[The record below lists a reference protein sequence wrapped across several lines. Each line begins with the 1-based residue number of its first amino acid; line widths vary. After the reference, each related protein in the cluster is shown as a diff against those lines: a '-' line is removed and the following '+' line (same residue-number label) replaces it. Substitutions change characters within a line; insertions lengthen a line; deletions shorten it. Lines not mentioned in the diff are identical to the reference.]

1 MKRMLINAT
10 QAEERRLAIVDGQK
24 LLDYEIEIEGRE
36 QRKGNIYKAVVTR
49 VEPSLEACFV
59 DYGED
64 RHGFLPF
71 KEISKQ
77 YFAQGVSV
85 GQARIQDAIREGQE
99 LLVQVEKEERG
110 NKGAAL
116 TTFVSL
122 AGRYVVLM
130 PNNPRGGGVSR
141 RIEGEDRADLK
152 EALDQL
158 EYPNGMSIIA
168 RTAGIG
174 RAAPELQWDLNYLL
188 KLWTAI
194 DGAAKGGKG
203 AYLIYQESSL
213 VIRAIRDYF
222 NHDIGDILIDTDDVY
237 DQAQQF
243 MAHVMPEHAARV
255 KRYRDDAP
263 LFSRFQIEHQ
273 IESAYARTVTL
284 PSGGAIVIDHTEAL
298 VSVDVN
304 SARSIRGGDI
314 EETATR
320 TNLEAAEEVA
330 RQMRLRDLGGL
341 IVIDFIDMEESR
353 NRRDV
358 ENRLR
363 DALRQD
369 RARVQFGTISKFGL
383 MEMSR
388 QRLRP
393 ALSEGA
399 SIPCPRCGGS
409 GHIRDTESSALQIL
423 RIIQEES
430 LKDSTASVLCQVP
443 VDVAS
448 FLLNEKRSEI
458 AKIELKQRIN
468 VLLVPNKTLET
479 PNYKLERLK
488 HDDPRLDNIEASYKL
503 ADEMEDPTGVTR
515 RSQEPTNKQT
525 PIIKG
530 VLPDAPA
537 PMAAPR
543 LEPVKAHTP
552 APKPVVVPKPV
563 PAPAVVAPAET
574 GFFGWIKGLFGGAR
588 APVVVGA
595 SAPTALSNDKSGDQ
609 KPRDAARRDGGGG
622 RDGGREPRPEGRGDG
637 RSEGRSEG
645 RGDGR
650 GNRGGRGGRS
660 DRGERPP
667 RGDRPVQNQTR
678 DRLDTDGNAL
688 PMAGAE
694 VAQNSNGQEPS
705 RERGAGRGPRD
716 QDRQDRGGERG
727 GRGRNAERGDRPTAE
742 RGDRPPAE
750 RSADGSMNGDQA
762 APREVR
768 EPREPR
774 EGGREPREPR
784 EGSRE
789 PREPRGERRPNRAD
803 GQDSSGAPDGM
814 QDAVLNSAVNRAD
827 TDRQD
832 SPAMPQDSN
841 ANNNTDGGQPREK
854 RSRDR
859 YGRERGERAP
869 RGERSDRPHQVGHQ
883 DSAAREAQQPLEGFV
898 GNPST
903 PDSGAQSSSSES
915 SFEKAAS
922 MRNDARHDARHEER
936 PAMRSY
942 FSETATTAT
951 TVSSPLVPAAAVTV
965 TAAVTPLPA
974 AAAPVVAV
982 VAPSRV
988 QGVAPASIND
998 AGATGLPKVQS
1009 FTLPMDALN
1018 QVAQGSGLSWVNS
1031 DSAKVAL
1038 VQAAI
1043 AAETK
1048 PIHLPRTR
1056 AAPASV
1062 DTSPLVLVET
1072 KRDLR
1077 SLQLPFEETQPE

>member
-1 MKRMLINAT
+1 MKRMLVNAT
-10 QAEERRLAIVDGQK
+10 QSEERRLAIVDGQK

-71 KEISKQ
+71 KEISRN
-77 YFAQGVSV
+77 YFTPGVPV
-85 GQARIQDAIREGQE
+85 NQARISDVIREGQE
-99 LLVQVEKEERG
+99 LMVQVEKEERG

-141 RIEGEDRADLK
+141 RIEGDDRAELK
-152 EALDQL
+152 ENMDQL
-158 EYPNGMSIIA
+158 EYPQGSSIIA

-174 RAAPELQWDLNYLL
+174 RSAPELQWDLNYLI

-194 DGAAKGGKG
+194 EGAGKGGKG
-203 AYLIYQESSL
+203 AFLIYQESSL

-222 NHDIGDILIDTDDVY
+222 NSDIGDILFDTDDVY
-237 DQAQQF
+237 EQARQF
-243 MAHVMPEHAARV
+243 MAHVMPEHEHRV

-273 IESAYARTVTL
+273 IESAYARTVQL

-304 SARSIRGGDI
+304 SARAIKGGDI

-320 TNLEAAEEVA
+320 TNLEAADEVA

-458 AKIELKQRIN
+458 SKIEMKQRIN

-479 PNYKLERLK
+479 PNYRLERLK
-488 HDDPRLDNIEASYKL
+488 HDDPRLDNIEASYKM
-503 ADEMEDPTGVTR
+503 AEEIEDPTTVTR
-515 RSQEPTNKQT
+515 RSQEKHNKQE

-537 PMAAPR
+537 PVAP
-543 LEPVKAHTP
+543 
-552 APKPVVVPKPV
+552 PKPVAAPV
-563 PAPAVVAPAET
+563 AKAAPAPAPVQAAASAEK
-574 GFFGWIKGLFGGAR
+574 GFFGWIKGLFGAGDAPAKPATAPAGDVKKDDREGDAR
-588 APVVVGA
+588 
-595 SAPTALSNDKSGDQ
+595 
-609 KPRDAARRDGGGG
+609 RDAAR
-622 RDGGREPRPEGRGDG
+622 DG
-637 RSEGRSEG
+637 R
-645 RGDGR
+645 
-650 GNRGGRGGRS
+650 
-660 DRGERPP
+660 
-667 RGDRPVQNQTR
+667 
-678 DRLDTDGNAL
+678 
-688 PMAGAE
+688 
-694 VAQNSNGQEPS
+694 
-705 RERGAGRGPRD
+705 
-716 QDRQDRGGERG
+716 GERG
-727 GRGRNAERGDRPTAE
+727 GRDGRRGGRARGERGDRPEGRNE
-742 RGDRPPAE
+742 RSEGRPEGRSNERRERSPEQRNEPRNEQRGEGQGQEPREPRPP
-750 RSADGSMNGDQA
+750 
-762 APREVR
+762 R

-774 EGGREPREPR
+774 EGGRQERPRRERSERSGEQRPPMDATEQDIALANKAAMAAAMGGTAPDSSQEAPR
-784 EGSRE
+784 RE
-789 PREPRGERRPNRAD
+789 RGERGGERGRRNDRRGEPRAEQRD
-803 GQDSSGAPDGM
+803 GAPVDTATGA
-814 QDAVLNSAVNRAD
+814 DA
-827 TDRQD
+827 
-832 SPAMPQDSN
+832 N
-841 ANNNTDGGQPREK
+841 ANANATTDNAVEGHQGNQGDQTDDQQRQPRER

-859 YGRERGERAP
+859 YGRDRR
-869 RGERSDRPHQVGHQ
+869 ERSDNGNGNEEQAQTGYENPVLAEN
-883 DSAAREAQQPLEGFV
+883 SLANEAPAQQIR
-898 GNPST
+898 
-903 PDSGAQSSSSES
+903 AQ
-915 SFEKAAS
+915 
-922 MRNDARHDARHEER
+922 
-936 PAMRSY
+936 
-942 FSETATTAT
+942 
-951 TVSSPLVPAAAVTV
+951 
-965 TAAVTPLPA
+965 
-974 AAAPVVAV
+974 AAPEFIAITPAPAVPVAPVQVAPSAPAPAKV
-982 VAPSRV
+982 VAPAITA
-988 QGVAPASIND
+988 VAPVAN
-998 AGATGLPKVQS
+998 ALPKVTS
-1009 FTLPMDALN
+1009 YDLPLQDLA
-1018 QVAQGSGLSWVNS
+1018 QVAQGSGLQWVNS
-1031 DSAKVAL
+1031 DASKIAEAQAAMAAEVKPAHAPRERPAL
-1038 VQAAI
+1038 V
-1043 AAETK
+1043 
-1048 PIHLPRTR
+1048 
-1056 AAPASV
+1056 
-1062 DTSPLVLVET
+1062 TSSEGPLVLVET
-1072 KRDLR
+1072 RRDLR
-1077 SLQLPFEETQPE
+1077 EMALPFENPKS

>member
-10 QAEERRLAIVDGQK
+10 QAEERRLAVVDGQK

-59 DYGED
+59 DYGEE

-71 KEISKQ
+71 KEISKT
-77 YFAQGVSV
+77 YFQQNVSV
-85 GQARIQDAIREGQE
+85 SQARIQDVIREGQE
-99 LLVQVEKEERG
+99 LLIQVEKEERG

-141 RIEGEDRADLK
+141 RIEGEDRAELK

-174 RAAPELQWDLNYLL
+174 RSAPELQWDLNYLL

-203 AYLIYQESSL
+203 AFLIYQESSL

-222 NHDIGDILIDTDDVY
+222 NNDIGDILIDTDDVY
-237 DQAQQF
+237 EQAQQF

-273 IESAYARTVTL
+273 IETAYARTVTL

-304 SARSIRGGDI
+304 SARAIKGGDI

-320 TNLEAAEEVA
+320 TNLEAADEVA
-330 RQMRLRDLGGL
+330 RQARLRDLGGL

-353 NRRDV
+353 NRREV

-369 RARVQFGTISKFGL
+369 RARVQFASISKFGL

-430 LKDSTASVLCQVP
+430 LKDNTASVLCQVP
-443 VDVAS
+443 VEVAS
-448 FLLNEKRSEI
+448 FLLNEKRGEI

-468 VLLVPNKTLET
+468 VLMVPNKSMET

-488 HDDPRLDNIEASYKL
+488 HDDPRLDNITASYSM
-503 ADEMEDPTGVTR
+503 ADEVEDATAVTR
-515 RSQEPTNKQT
+515 RAQEPTNRQT

-537 PMAAPR
+537 P
-543 LEPVKAHTP
+543 
-552 APKPVVVPKPV
+552 VVPPK
-563 PAPAVVAPAET
+563 PAPAAQRTPAAPTQQAAKAPAASPAVIEK
-574 GFFGWIKGLFGGAR
+574 GFFGWLKNLFAP
-588 APVVVGA
+588 APVA
-595 SAPTALSNDKSGDQ
+595 APAPKTPAPATDKSESRQPQAGD
-609 KPRDAARRDGGGG
+609 RSG
-622 RDGGREPRPEGRGDG
+622 RDG
-637 RSEGRSEG
+637 
-645 RGDGR
+645 
-650 GNRGGRGGRS
+650 NRRN
-660 DRGERPP
+660 EP
-667 RGDRPVQNQTR
+667 RGDRPE
-678 DRLDTDGNAL
+678 G
-688 PMAGAE
+688 G
-694 VAQNSNGQEPS
+694 
-705 RERGAGRGPRD
+705 GRGPRGEGRNGRSAEGRPEARPEGRAD
-716 QDRQDRGGERG
+716 GRQDNRANRGERG
-727 GRGRNAERGDRPTAE
+727 NRPERGERSERGERNDRGPRNERPDSQVNALAPEASRQDIDTQVSTEGNEPNRNEPRQERNGRGQRGDR
-742 RGDRPPAE
+742 RPA
-750 RSADGSMNGDQA
+750 RSPRTEADGRPAAEQAEVANSSQMGVDAEVNPADDNLPTTDQ
-762 APREVR
+762 
-768 EPREPR
+768 
-774 EGGREPREPR
+774 
-784 EGSRE
+784 
-789 PREPRGERRPNRAD
+789 
-803 GQDSSGAPDGM
+803 
-814 QDAVLNSAVNRAD
+814 
-827 TDRQD
+827 TDRAE
-832 SPAMPQDSN
+832 SA
-841 ANNNTDGGQPREK
+841 PREK

-859 YGRERGERAP
+859 YGRERKP
-869 RGERSDRPHQVGHQ
+869 RGER
-883 DSAAREAQQPLEGFV
+883 
-898 GNPST
+898 T
-903 PDSGAQSSSSES
+903 
-915 SFEKAAS
+915 
-922 MRNDARHDARHEER
+922 ER
-936 PAMRSY
+936 PAGDSADNAEAQTSLPLANDADAEMDTPPRKSY
-942 FSETATTAT
+942 FSAPAVTASAPQVVDPAPVVPATTD
-951 TVSSPLVPAAAVTV
+951 VAAP
-965 TAAVTPLPA
+965 TAATQEPV
-974 AAAPVVAV
+974 AAPVVVMQAPVPAV
-982 VAPSRV
+982 PVVS
-988 QGVAPASIND
+988 PATP
-998 AGATGLPKVQS
+998 TGMPKVQPYS
-1009 FTLPMDALN
+1009 LPLEDL
-1018 QVAQGSGLSWVNS
+1018 AQLASSSGLNWVLSN
-1031 DSAKVAL
+1031 AEKVAAA
-1038 VQAAI
+1038 QAAI
-1043 AAETK
+1043 AAQPE
-1048 PIHLPRTR
+1048 PVRVPRER
-1056 AAPASV
+1056 PAPV
-1062 DTSPLVLVET
+1062 VMDERPLVLVET
-1072 KRDLR
+1072 RRDLR
-1077 SLQLPFEETQPE
+1077 NVTLPFEQSETQ

>member
-1 MKRMLINAT
+1 MKRMLVNAT
-10 QAEERRLAIVDGQK
+10 QSEERRLAIVDGQK

-85 GQARIQDAIREGQE
+85 SQARIQDVIREGQE
-99 LLVQVEKEERG
+99 ILVQVEKEERG

-141 RIEGEDRADLK
+141 RIEGDDRAELK
-152 EALDQL
+152 EAMDQL
-158 EYPNGMSIIA
+158 EYPAGASIIA

-174 RAAPELQWDLNYLL
+174 RSAAELQWDLNYLI

-194 DGAAKGGKG
+194 DGAGKGGKG
-203 AYLIYQESSL
+203 AFLIYQESSL

-222 NHDIGDILIDTDDVY
+222 NSDIGDILFDTDDVY
-237 DQAQQF
+237 EQARQF
-243 MAHVMPEHAARV
+243 MAHVMPEHEHRV

-273 IESAYARTVTL
+273 IESAYARTVQL
-284 PSGGAIVIDHTEAL
+284 PSGGDIVIDHTEAL

-304 SARSIRGGDI
+304 SARAIKGGDI

-320 TNLEAAEEVA
+320 TNLEAADEVA

-458 AKIELKQRIN
+458 AKIEMKQRIN

-488 HDDPRLDNIEASYKL
+488 HDDPRLDNIQASYKM
-503 ADEMEDPTGVTR
+503 ADEMEDPTTVTR
-515 RSQEPTNKQT
+515 RSQEKHNKQE
-525 PIIKG
+525 PVIKG

-537 PMAAPR
+537 PIA
-543 LEPVKAHTP
+543 
-552 APKPVVVPKPV
+552 VPKPAPV
-563 PAPAVVAPAET
+563 AAPTATARPARPVAAAPAEKSFFAKLKEFFVGAETAPAVAVPAREDR
-574 GFFGWIKGLFGGAR
+574 KDER
-588 APVVVGA
+588 
-595 SAPTALSNDKSGDQ
+595 GDG
-609 KPRDAARRDGGGG
+609 RRDEQRGERGERSERGERGG
-622 RDGGREPRPEGRGDG
+622 RDGR
-637 RSEGRSEG
+637 
-645 RGDGR
+645 
-650 GNRGGRGGRS
+650 RGGRGGRS
-660 DRGERPP
+660 EGRAGEGRSEGRPDQRGERGEQRGEGRGGERRERNADGRAEGARQERPAGEARGEGRNNEARP
-667 RGDRPVQNQTR
+667 ERAPRPEGQTDGEGRSERGERSRRGRGDR
-678 DRLDTDGNAL
+678 G
-688 PMAGAE
+688 
-694 VAQNSNGQEPS
+694 
-705 RERGAGRGPRD
+705 
-716 QDRQDRGGERG
+716 DRGGERSD
-727 GRGRNAERGDRPTAE
+727 RGDRPARDPIEQDLALANQAAMAAAMNEGEAPQRQE
-742 RGDRPPAE
+742 RPAQQDGDRQPRAE
-750 RSADGSMNGDQA
+750 GQGR
-762 APREVR
+762 RE
-768 EPREPR
+768 
-774 EGGREPREPR
+774 
-784 EGSRE
+784 
-789 PREPRGERRPNRAD
+789 RGERGEQRGERGERGNGRRNERRDHGTAPAAGAQADSFDAAHPAVVAGPDEAGNPVVPASSTDVQARPD
-803 GQDSSGAPDGM
+803 GQEEG
-814 QDAVLNSAVNRAD
+814 QDR
-827 TDRQD
+827 
-832 SPAMPQDSN
+832 
-841 ANNNTDGGQPREK
+841 QPRER

-859 YGRERGERAP
+859 YGRDRRERGEQ
-869 RGERSDRPHQVGHQ
+869 RGDQPADGQAEG
-883 DSAAREAQQPLEGFV
+883 AA
-898 GNPST
+898 
-903 PDSGAQSSSSES
+903 
-915 SFEKAAS
+915 
-922 MRNDARHDARHEER
+922 
-936 PAMRSY
+936 
-942 FSETATTAT
+942 
-951 TVSSPLVPAAAVTV
+951 
-965 TAAVTPLPA
+965 PA
-974 AAAPVVAV
+974 AAAESFESNQVVALEGHTQIAPEL
-982 VAPSRV
+982 VASAVPAPV
-988 QGVAPASIND
+988 MAAPAP
-998 AGATGLPKVQS
+998 APVTAAPAVVVPAPAAAPAARALPKVQS
-1009 FTLPMDALN
+1009 YELPLQDLA
-1018 QVAQGSGLSWVNS
+1018 QVASSSGLQWVNS
-1031 DSAKVAL
+1031 DASKIAE
-1038 VQAAI
+1038 VQATM
-1043 AAETK
+1043 AAEPK
-1048 PIHLPRTR
+1048 PIHVPRAR
-1056 AAPASV
+1056 APAPQLDSG
-1062 DTSPLVLVET
+1062 PLVLVET

-1077 SLQLPFEETQPE
+1077 DMTLPFEQPAAPAAAERTE

>member
-1 MKRMLINAT
+1 MKRMLVNAT
-10 QAEERRLAIVDGQK
+10 QSEERRLAIVDGQK

-77 YFAQGVSV
+77 YFAQGVPVS
-85 GQARIQDAIREGQE
+85 QARIQDVIREGQE
-99 LLVQVEKEERG
+99 ILVQVEKEERG

-141 RIEGEDRADLK
+141 RIEGEDRAELK
-152 EALDQL
+152 ENMDQL
-158 EYPNGMSIIA
+158 EYPAGSSIIA

-174 RAAPELQWDLNYLL
+174 RSAAELQWDLNYLI

-194 DGAAKGGKG
+194 DGAGKEGKG
-203 AYLIYQESSL
+203 AFLIYQESSL

-222 NHDIGDILIDTDDVY
+222 NSDIGDILFDTDDVY
-237 DQAQQF
+237 EQARQF
-243 MAHVMPEHAARV
+243 MAHVMPEHEHRV

-273 IESAYARTVTL
+273 IESAYARTVQL

-304 SARSIRGGDI
+304 SARAIKGGDI

-320 TNLEAAEEVA
+320 TNLEAADEVA

-430 LKDSTASVLCQVP
+430 MKDSTASVLCQVP

-458 AKIELKQRIN
+458 AKIEMKQRIN

-488 HDDPRLDNIEASYKL
+488 HDDPRLDNIEASYKM
-503 ADEMEDPTGVTR
+503 ADEMEDPTTVTR
-515 RSQEPTNKQT
+515 RSQEKHNKQE
-525 PIIKG
+525 PVIKG

-537 PMAAPR
+537 PQAI
-543 LEPVKAHTP
+543 
-552 APKPVVVPKPV
+552 PKPV
-563 PAPAVVAPAET
+563 PVAVAPIAPAPARAVAAAPAEKS
-574 GFFGWIKGLFGGAR
+574 FFAKLKEFFVGPEATPVAAPAR
-588 APVVVGA
+588 EE
-595 SAPTALSNDKSGDQ
+595 KKEERSGE
-609 KPRDAARRDGGGG
+609 ARRDG
-622 RDGGREPRPEGRGDG
+622 
-637 RSEGRSEG
+637 
-645 RGDGR
+645 
-650 GNRGGRGGRS
+650 
-660 DRGERPP
+660 RGERS
-667 RGDRPVQNQTR
+667 G
-678 DRLDTDGNAL
+678 
-688 PMAGAE
+688 
-694 VAQNSNGQEPS
+694 
-705 RERGAGRGPRD
+705 ERG
-716 QDRQDRGGERG
+716 DRGGERG
-727 GRGRNAERGDRPTAE
+727 GRDGRRGGRGGRGEGRGGEARGEGRTDQPREARGERAERGE
-742 RGDRPPAE
+742 GRG
-750 RSADGSMNGDQA
+750 
-762 APREVR
+762 
-768 EPREPR
+768 
-774 EGGREPREPR
+774 
-784 EGSRE
+784 
-789 PREPRGERRPNRAD
+789 GER
-803 GQDSSGAPDGM
+803 
-814 QDAVLNSAVNRAD
+814 
-827 TDRQD
+827 
-832 SPAMPQDSN
+832 
-841 ANNNTDGGQPREK
+841 
-854 RSRDR
+854 
-859 YGRERGERAP
+859 RERGERGEAVQKASAPSVRQVNATSRRVNHAKPVNRVSHVSHAAIVRRARQPAP
-869 RGERSDRPHQVGHQ
+869 RAVKAVAAAAAVVIAVNVA
-883 DSAAREAQQPLEGFV
+883 SAATVRRVMPSSRNRRWPTRPPWLRPWPVMRHRASHVLSKPLPMV
-898 GNPST
+898 N
-903 PDSGAQSSSSES
+903 
-915 SFEKAAS
+915 
-922 MRNDARHDARHEER
+922 ARTA
-936 PAMRSY
+936 
-942 FSETATTAT
+942 TATTKRALKARAAVNAVNAVSVGTVANAVNAAMAAAMNAVTTAAT
-951 TVSSPLVPAAAVTV
+951 AAWHPPLLRKPTALMRPTRPWSPDRTKPATRWHLPPRPMSSRVPRARTTATASRANAAAVTV
-965 TAAVTPLPA
+965 MAATAASVRNVASSRPTVRRKAQRPWPPL
-974 AAAPVVAV
+974 
-982 VAPSRV
+982 
-988 QGVAPASIND
+988 
-998 AGATGLPKVQS
+998 T
-1009 FTLPMDALN
+1009 ALHRIR
-1018 QVAQGSGLSWVNS
+1018 W
-1031 DSAKVAL
+1031 
-1038 VQAAI
+1038 
-1043 AAETK
+1043 
-1048 PIHLPRTR
+1048 
-1056 AAPASV
+1056 
-1062 DTSPLVLVET
+1062 
-1072 KRDLR
+1072 
-1077 SLQLPFEETQPE
+1077 

>member
-71 KEISKQ
+71 KEISRM
-77 YFAQGVSV
+77 YFKEGVSAS
-85 GQARIQDAIREGQE
+85 QARIQDAIREGQE

-141 RIEGEDRADLK
+141 RIEGEDRAELK
-152 EALDQL
+152 ENMDQL

-174 RAAPELQWDLNYLL
+174 RSAPELQWDLNYLL
-188 KLWTAI
+188 KLWSAI

-237 DQAQQF
+237 EQAQQF

-273 IESAYARTVTL
+273 IESAYARTVQL

-304 SARSIRGGDI
+304 SARAIKGGDI

-320 TNLEAAEEVA
+320 TNLEAADEVA

-353 NRRDV
+353 NRREV
-358 ENRLR
+358 ESRLR

-399 SIPCPRCGGS
+399 SIPCPRCGGA

-430 LKDSTASVLCQVP
+430 LKDSTASVMCQVP

-448 FLLNEKRSEI
+448 FLLNEKRSEV

-503 ADEMEDPTGVTR
+503 ADEIEDPTSVTR

-537 PMAAPR
+537 PIAAPR
-543 LEPVKAHTP
+543 PTPVATQQSGHGKHGA
-552 APKPVVVPKPV
+552 APSHHAK
-563 PAPAVVAPAET
+563 PAVPAET
-574 GFFGWIKGLFGGAR
+574 GFFAWLKRLFGAE
-588 APVVVGA
+588 APAAVHTVA
-595 SAPTALSNDKSGDQ
+595 TPTA
-609 KPRDAARRDGGGG
+609 KPTEG
-622 RDGGREPRPEGRGDG
+622 RDGRSNRDANRKPGEGRG
-637 RSEGRSEG
+637 EGRNEP
-645 RGDGR
+645 
-650 GNRGGRGGRS
+650 
-660 DRGERPP
+660 RGE
-667 RGDRPVQNQTR
+667 
-678 DRLDTDGNAL
+678 
-688 PMAGAE
+688 
-694 VAQNSNGQEPS
+694 
-705 RERGAGRGPRD
+705 GRGPRGEG
-716 QDRQDRGGERG
+716 RNEGRSRGGRNGRGGERQG
-727 GRGRNAERGDRPTAE
+727 GAQRERLDSEGKPMNADFSLQAGGSNGETNRQEQRPERAPRNERGDRTE
-742 RGDRPPAE
+742 RGERGNRNAGRGGERNEGGERGEPRAEGRTDTATGSEDTSDNRNNGNNPA
-750 RSADGSMNGDQA
+750 
-762 APREVR
+762 
-768 EPREPR
+768 REPR
-774 EGGREPREPR
+774 EG
-784 EGSRE
+784 
-789 PREPRGERRPNRAD
+789 RGEGRSRGGRGEGRNGRGPRPEGENREVNSDGRQPQLGFAD
-803 GQDSSGAPDGM
+803 TEPTANGAPEDQPVVMDGND
-814 QDAVLNSAVNRAD
+814 QAPVTVGTEN
-827 TDRQD
+827 
-832 SPAMPQDSN
+832 
-841 ANNNTDGGQPREK
+841 GEPREK
-854 RSRDR
+854 RQRDR
-859 YGRERGERAP
+859 YGRERGP
-869 RGERSDRPHQVGHQ
+869 RSDRS
-883 DSAAREAQQPLEGFV
+883 DR
-898 GNPST
+898 
-903 PDSGAQSSSSES
+903 
-915 SFEKAAS
+915 
-922 MRNDARHDARHEER
+922 EER
-936 PAMRSY
+936 PDLRIPAEGALVSNAVERAESTPVAQLNVAPATPMAPAV
-942 FSETATTAT
+942 TAT
-951 TVSSPLVPAAAVTV
+951 VAVV
-965 TAAVTPLPA
+965 APA
-974 AAAPVVAV
+974 AAAPAAGNMPKVT
-982 VAPSRV
+982 PYSLPTDTLL
-988 QGVAPASIND
+988 GVA
-998 AGATGLPKVQS
+998 QE
-1009 FTLPMDALN
+1009 
-1018 QVAQGSGLSWVNS
+1018 SGLHWVNS
-1031 DSAKVAL
+1031 DTAKVQAA
-1038 VQAAI
+1038 QAAI
-1043 AAETK
+1043 AAEPK
-1048 PIHLPRTR
+1048 PIHVPRER
-1056 AAPASV
+1056 PAAVSL
-1062 DTSPLVLVET
+1062 DTGPLVLVET

-1077 SLQLPFEETQPE
+1077 NMTLPFEQPPAA

>member
-1 MKRMLINAT
+1 VHFEEGGNPMKRMLINAT

-24 LLDYEIEIEGRE
+24 LLDYEIEIDGRE

-71 KEISKQ
+71 KEISRM
-77 YFAQGVSV
+77 YFKEGVSAS
-85 GQARIQDAIREGQE
+85 QARIQDVIKEGQE

-141 RIEGEDRADLK
+141 RIEGEDRAELK
-152 EALDQL
+152 ENMDQL

-174 RAAPELQWDLNYLL
+174 RSAPELQWDLNYLL
-188 KLWTAI
+188 KLWAAI
-194 DGAAKGGKG
+194 DGAAKGAKG
-203 AYLIYQESSL
+203 AFLIYQESSL

-237 DQAQQF
+237 EQAQQF

-304 SARSIRGGDI
+304 SARAIKGGDI

-320 TNLEAAEEVA
+320 TNLEAADEVA

-353 NRRDV
+353 NRREV

-399 SIPCPRCGGS
+399 SIPCPRCGGA

-488 HDDPRLDNIEASYKL
+488 HDDPRLDNIDASYKL

-525 PIIKG
+525 PVIKG

-537 PMAAPR
+537 PIAVAKPESSKPATAPKQPAQAAPQ
-543 LEPVKAHTP
+543 A
-552 APKPVVVPKPV
+552 ASS
-563 PAPAVVAPAET
+563 
-574 GFFGWIKGLFGGAR
+574 GFFGWIKSLFGGSTAAPTPP
-588 APVVVGA
+588 APVARPAQG
-595 SAPTALSNDKSGDQ
+595 SRDNNRSGRSGQ
-609 KPRDAARRDGGGG
+609 RDGNRQGA
-622 RDGGREPRPEGRGDG
+622 RNDNNT
-637 RSEGRSEG
+637 EGRSAG
-645 RGDGR
+645 RNDAQQRGPRNDANTAEAGR
-650 GNRGGRGGRS
+650 DANREGGRGGRNGRGGRGS
-660 DRGERPP
+660 RTEGTGQNPGNSTASANPDQTRNEQRSERNNQRNERPDRG
-667 RGDRPVQNQTR
+667 
-678 DRLDTDGNAL
+678 
-688 PMAGAE
+688 
-694 VAQNSNGQEPS
+694 
-705 RERGAGRGPRD
+705 GRGPRPD
-716 QDRQDRGGERG
+716 SNENAAQNQGEQHNASANAFAPAPASDNQNETRDNGGRS
-727 GRGRNAERGDRPTAE
+727 GRGRGRRSERGPRQ
-742 RGDRPPAE
+742 
-750 RSADGSMNGDQA
+750 DGTDQA
-762 APREVR
+762 LENPQAVLGFNDGADAQESKLAANSANADDTSPAQDNA
-768 EPREPR
+768 PR
-774 EGGREPREPR
+774 EGG
-784 EGSRE
+784 G
-789 PREPRGERRPNRAD
+789 RGER
-803 GQDSSGAPDGM
+803 
-814 QDAVLNSAVNRAD
+814 
-827 TDRQD
+827 
-832 SPAMPQDSN
+832 
-841 ANNNTDGGQPREK
+841 

-859 YGRERGERAP
+859 YGRDRGPRQDRGDRA
-869 RGERSDRPHQVGHQ
+869 D
-883 DSAAREAQQPLEGFV
+883 REAQPPFADTTPL
-898 GNPST
+898 
-903 PDSGAQSSSSES
+903 GAQTE
-915 SFEKAAS
+915 
-922 MRNDARHDARHEER
+922 
-936 PAMRSY
+936 
-942 FSETATTAT
+942 T
-951 TVSSPLVPAAAVTV
+951 TVEPVASSANTAPATSAYAAMPTSASQQSTSAPVANAAA
-965 TAAVTPLPA
+965 AAPA
-974 AAAPVVAV
+974 AAATPT
-982 VAPSRV
+982 PSSAKSA
-988 QGVAPASIND
+988 GMPAIASY
-998 AGATGLPKVQS
+998 ALP
-1009 FTLPMDALN
+1009 TDALQ
-1018 QVAQGSGLSWVNS
+1018 QVAQSSGLQWVNS
-1031 DSAKVAL
+1031 DPARIAS

-1043 AAETK
+1043 AAEI
-1048 PIHLPRTR
+1048 PAVHAPRQR
-1056 AAPASV
+1056 PASV
-1062 DTSPLVLVET
+1062 VQDNSPLVLVET
-1072 KRDLR
+1072 KRDL
-1077 SLQLPFEETQPE
+1077 SAMQLPFEQGSKDSVQA

>member
-71 KEISKQ
+71 KEISRQ
-77 YFAQGVSV
+77 YFTQGVPV
-85 GQARIQDAIREGQE
+85 NQARINDVIREGQE
-99 LLVQVEKEERG
+99 MMVQVEKEERG

-141 RIEGEDRADLK
+141 RIEGDDRAELK
-152 EALDQL
+152 EAMDQL

-174 RAAPELQWDLNYLL
+174 RNAPELQWDLNYLL

-194 DGAAKGGKG
+194 DGAAKAGKG
-203 AYLIYQESSL
+203 AFLIYQESSL

-222 NHDIGDILIDTDDVY
+222 NHDIGDILIDTDDIY

-304 SARSIRGGDI
+304 SARAIKGGDI

-320 TNLEAAEEVA
+320 TNLEAADEVA

-341 IVIDFIDMEESR
+341 IVIDFIDMEESK
-353 NRRDV
+353 NRREV

-388 QRLRP
+388 QRLKP

-430 LKDSTASVLCQVP
+430 MKDSTASVLCQVP

-458 AKIELKQRIN
+458 AKIEMKQRIN
-468 VLLVPNKTLET
+468 VLMVPNKTLET
-479 PNYKLERLK
+479 PNYRLERLK

-503 ADEMEDPTGVTR
+503 AEEVEDPTTVTR
-515 RSQEPTNKQT
+515 RSQERSNKQE
-525 PIIKG
+525 PVIKG

-537 PMAAPR
+537 PQAAPR
-543 LEPVKAHTP
+543 AEVAAPRAAAPVA
-552 APKPVVVPKPV
+552 
-563 PAPAVVAPAET
+563 APAVVAKAPVAAPAET
-574 GFFGWIKGLFGGAR
+574 GFFGWVKSLFGITPA
-588 APVVVGA
+588 A
-595 SAPTALSNDKSGDQ
+595 APTPAPAAPEVKE
-609 KPRDAARRDGGGG
+609 ARRDG
-622 RDGGREPRPEGRGDG
+622 RPERTEGRGERG
-637 RSEGRSEG
+637 GEG
-645 RGDGR
+645 RGERGDGNR
-650 GNRGGRGGRS
+650 RGGRGGRGR
-660 DRGERPP
+660 DGE
-667 RGDRPVQNQTR
+667 RGDRPPR
-678 DRLDTDGNAL
+678 AEGGGARGPRAD
-688 PMAGAE
+688 GAE
-694 VAQNSNGQEPS
+694 RGPRADGAERAERAPRAEGERGPRSETSARPDGGAERSNEGRRGRQGADGEPR
-705 RERGAGRGPRD
+705 RERGERGEGRRAPRD
-716 QDRQDRGGERG
+716 GEQRAAMPGATEMQALSPDLTVAEGQNNAQTAVSTTEPRTERPAGERG
-727 GRGRNAERGDRPTAE
+727 GRGER
-742 RGDRPPAE
+742 RGRVE
-750 RSADGSMNGDQA
+750 
-762 APREVR
+762 
-768 EPREPR
+768 
-774 EGGREPREPR
+774 
-784 EGSRE
+784 
-789 PREPRGERRPNRAD
+789 RGERGEGGGRRERAEQPAPD
-803 GQDSSGAPDGM
+803 AMAATGVDAEAGTTDTTSLLAGAPDH
-814 QDAVLNSAVNRAD
+814 ATHAD
-827 TDRQD
+827 GAPEAT
-832 SPAMPQDSN
+832 
-841 ANNNTDGGQPREK
+841 RER

-859 YGRERGERAP
+859 YGRERREREP
-869 RGERSDRPHQVGHQ
+869 RAAASEPVAAAAND
-883 DSAAREAQQPLEGFV
+883 DSAPAAEWVSTEPANLAAVILGAEAVMGGGVLT
-898 GNPST
+898 GN
-903 PDSGAQSSSSES
+903 
-915 SFEKAAS
+915 
-922 MRNDARHDARHEER
+922 
-936 PAMRSY
+936 
-942 FSETATTAT
+942 TTAEDAPAAIAT
-951 TVSSPLVPAAAVTV
+951 PVAQAPVAAPAPAPVQMAAAPAPAIAPAAAY
-965 TAAVTPLPA
+965 
-974 AAAPVVAV
+974 
-982 VAPSRV
+982 
-988 QGVAPASIND
+988 
-998 AGATGLPKVQS
+998 
-1009 FTLPMDALN
+1009 TLPMDAL
-1018 QVAQGSGLSWVNS
+1018 QQIAQGSGLEWVNS
-1031 DSAKVAL
+1031 DATKIAQ
-1038 VQAAI
+1038 VQASI
-1043 AAETK
+1043 AAQ
-1048 PIHLPRTR
+1048 P
-1056 AAPASV
+1056 APAHV
-1062 DTSPLVLVET
+1062 PRERPELVVADDGPLVLVET

-1077 SLQLPFEETQPE
+1077 QVTMPFDTAGTPPGA

>member
-71 KEISKQ
+71 KEISRN
-77 YFAQGVSV
+77 YFAAGVPV
-85 GQARIQDAIREGQE
+85 NQARINDVIREGQE
-99 LLVQVEKEERG
+99 LMVQVEKEERG

-141 RIEGEDRADLK
+141 RIEGDDRAELK
-152 EALDQL
+152 EAMDQL
-158 EYPNGMSIIA
+158 EYPAGSSISA

-174 RAAPELQWDLNYLL
+174 RSAPELQWDLNYLI

-194 DGAAKGGKG
+194 EGAGKGGKG
-203 AYLIYQESSL
+203 AFLIYQESSL

-222 NHDIGDILIDTDDVY
+222 NSDIGDILFDTDDVY
-237 DQAQQF
+237 EQARQF
-243 MAHVMPEHAARV
+243 MAHVMPEHEHRV

-273 IESAYARTVTL
+273 IESAYARTVQL

-304 SARSIRGGDI
+304 SARAIKGGDI

-320 TNLEAAEEVA
+320 TNLEAADEVA

-430 LKDSTASVLCQVP
+430 MKDSTASVLCQVP

-458 AKIELKQRIN
+458 AKIEMKQRIN

-488 HDDPRLDNIEASYKL
+488 HDDPRLDNIEASYKM
-503 ADEMEDPTGVTR
+503 AEEMEDPTLVTR
-515 RSQEPTNKQT
+515 RSQEKHNKQE

-530 VLPDAPA
+530 VLPDMPA
-537 PMAAPR
+537 PIA
-543 LEPVKAHTP
+543 
-552 APKPVVVPKPV
+552 VPKPEV
-563 PAPAVVAPAET
+563 AAKPAAAAQQRSPLAARTPAAPAAEK
-574 GFFGWIKGLFGGAR
+574 GFFGWLKNLFAGDDA
-588 APVVVGA
+588 APVA
-595 SAPTALSNDKSGDQ
+595 APGKEVKKDERGEG
-609 KPRDAARRDGGGG
+609 RRDERGERGERSERGERGG
-622 RDGGREPRPEGRGDG
+622 RDGR
-637 RSEGRSEG
+637 
-645 RGDGR
+645 
-650 GNRGGRGGRS
+650 RGGRGGRGERTEGRPERTGERGAERGEGRAEPRREGRPERAPAEGRAEGGRS
-660 DRGERPP
+660 AERSGEARPDLRTEGRTESQPRSEGQPRGEGRGDRSRRDRPERAERTDRGERSNERTGAPRDAAQEELALANQAAMAAAA
-667 RGDRPVQNQTR
+667 RGDVTAP
-678 DRLDTDGNAL
+678 
-688 PMAGAE
+688 E
-694 VAQNSNGQEPS
+694 
-705 RERGAGRGPRD
+705 AGREE
-716 QDRQDRGGERG
+716 RQ
-727 GRGRNAERGDRPTAE
+727 
-742 RGDRPPAE
+742 
-750 RSADGSMNGDQA
+750 
-762 APREVR
+762 PREAR

-774 EGGREPREPR
+774 ESRGEGRRERGGRRP
-784 EGSRE
+784 
-789 PREPRGERRPNRAD
+789 ERRDDAPAAD
-803 GQDSSGAPDGM
+803 GSQQA
-814 QDAVLNSAVNRAD
+814 AF
-827 TDRQD
+827 T
-832 SPAMPQDSN
+832 DSN
-841 ANNNTDGGQPREK
+841 APDFRAERVERTEQAVPTDAAAQGNESAAGQEDTQERAPRER

-859 YGRERGERAP
+859 YGRERRER
-869 RGERSDRPHQVGHQ
+869 GDR
-883 DSAAREAQQPLEGFV
+883 AE
-898 GNPST
+898 
-903 PDSGAQSSSSES
+903 SSSDQAVDASTQAFVPVPMVNAETSPVVTVSEV
-915 SFEKAAS
+915 AATPAAPAAIIVPAPVAAPAPQVAS
-922 MRNDARHDARHEER
+922 APAPATRALPQVASYDLPLQDLAQVASASGLQWVNSNTSKIAETQAAMAAEPR
-936 PAMRSY
+936 PAH
-942 FSETATTAT
+942 
-951 TVSSPLVPAAAVTV
+951 VPRER
-965 TAAVTPLPA
+965 
-974 AAAPVVAV
+974 APVVA
-982 VAPSRV
+982 
-988 QGVAPASIND
+988 
-998 AGATGLPKVQS
+998 L
-1009 FTLPMDALN
+1009 
-1018 QVAQGSGLSWVNS
+1018 
-1031 DSAKVAL
+1031 
-1038 VQAAI
+1038 QA
-1043 AAETK
+1043 
-1048 PIHLPRTR
+1048 
-1056 AAPASV
+1056 
-1062 DTSPLVLVET
+1062 SPLVLVET

-1077 SLQLPFEETQPE
+1077 NMTLPFEEAAPTQRPE

>member
-71 KEISKQ
+71 KEISRQ
-77 YFAQGVSV
+77 YFKEGVAV
-85 GQARIQDAIREGQE
+85 NQARIQDVIREGQE

-116 TTFVSL
+116 TTYVSL

-141 RIEGEDRADLK
+141 RIEGEDRSDLK

-174 RAAPELQWDLNYLL
+174 RSAPELQWDLNYLL
-188 KLWTAI
+188 KLWSAI
-194 DGAAKGGKG
+194 DGASKGGKG
-203 AYLIYQESSL
+203 AFLIYQESSL

-273 IESAYARTVTL
+273 IESAYARTVNL

-304 SARSIRGGDI
+304 SARAIKGGDI

-320 TNLEAAEEVA
+320 TNLEAADEVA

-341 IVIDFIDMEESR
+341 IVIDFIDMDESR
-353 NRRDV
+353 NRREV
-358 ENRLR
+358 ESRLR

-430 LKDSTASVLCQVP
+430 LKDNTASVLCQVP
-443 VDVAS
+443 VEVAS
-448 FLLNEKRSEI
+448 FLLNEKRTEI

-468 VLLVPNKTLET
+468 VLMVPNKTLET
-479 PNYKLERLK
+479 PNYRLERLK
-488 HDDPRLDNIEASYKL
+488 HDDPRLDNIEASYKM
-503 ADEMEDPTGVTR
+503 AEEIEDPTAFTR

-525 PIIKG
+525 PVIKG

-537 PMAAPR
+537 PQAAPR
-543 LEPVKAHTP
+543 AEAAPQPAAAKPAPAARTPLPAAPAPAAAPGGMFGWVKRLFGSDTPTP
-552 APKPVVVPKPV
+552 APAAAT
-563 PAPAVVAPAET
+563 PAAKRSESERKEGAQRGPRQNDRTGERAAET
-574 GFFGWIKGLFGGAR
+574 G
-588 APVVVGA
+588 
-595 SAPTALSNDKSGDQ
+595 D
-609 KPRDAARRDGGGG
+609 RDGQ
-622 RDGGREPRPEGRGDG
+622 RNGRG
-637 RSEGRSEG
+637 S
-645 RGDGR
+645 
-650 GNRGGRGGRS
+650 RGGRGTRNPRGTPNGEGMDAANNAPQAERE
-660 DRGERPP
+660 DGGPGNRPPRERGDRAPRGER
-667 RGDRPVQNQTR
+667 
-678 DRLDTDGNAL
+678 
-688 PMAGAE
+688 
-694 VAQNSNGQEPS
+694 S
-705 RERGAGRGPRD
+705 GRGPRNGPRVD
-716 QDRQDRGGERG
+716 AGQEPGVNNPAQDADGEGQRPQGEERTGTRDEDGGQRRGNGRGQRRGPRRQD
-727 GRGRNAERGDRPTAE
+727 GDASLDGQATFPESLLAHN
-742 RGDRPPAE
+742 PAQTE
-750 RSADGSMNGDQA
+750 AGADHKDA
-762 APREVR
+762 APGDGAGSDRERTETGEVR
-768 EPREPR
+768 ER
-774 EGGREPREPR
+774 
-784 EGSRE
+784 
-789 PREPRGERRPNRAD
+789 
-803 GQDSSGAPDGM
+803 
-814 QDAVLNSAVNRAD
+814 
-827 TDRQD
+827 
-832 SPAMPQDSN
+832 
-841 ANNNTDGGQPREK
+841 

-859 YGRERGERAP
+859 YGRDRNARG
-869 RGERSDRPHQVGHQ
+869 DRPPRN
-883 DSAAREAQQPLEGFV
+883 AADMGETLMAMV
-898 GNPST
+898 
-903 PDSGAQSSSSES
+903 PDA
-915 SFEKAAS
+915 
-922 MRNDARHDARHEER
+922 
-936 PAMRSY
+936 
-942 FSETATTAT
+942 
-951 TVSSPLVPAAAVTV
+951 
-965 TAAVTPLPA
+965 
-974 AAAPVVAV
+974 
-982 VAPSRV
+982 
-988 QGVAPASIND
+988 APASDVRNE
-998 AGATGLPKVQS
+998 APAQAVSAEPVAAYATPATERSPAAPTSPARPSGMPALQPFALPLD
-1009 FTLPMDALN
+1009 TLEA
-1018 QVAQGSGLSWVNS
+1018 VAQSAGLQWVNS
-1031 DSAKVAL
+1031 NPELVASA
-1038 VQAAI
+1038 QAAI
-1043 AAETK
+1043 AAAV
-1048 PIHLPRTR
+1048 PPVRQPRER
-1056 AAPASV
+1056 PAPVPVSAE
-1062 DTSPLVLVET
+1062 PLVLVET
-1072 KRDLR
+1072 RRDLAHMH
-1077 SLQLPFEETQPE
+1077 LAIEEAAAPKTAA